1 MYRAEGLKLGATH
14 SRNIQTLSWDRQN
27 VNSSSTKTHAN
38 TFSIEIRKSSD
49 TYSIITT
56 QESFTIRNTSVCC
69 RTTMNCRSLAFFQTS
84 SATAVMRNIATEN
97 AKITNDSWT
106 IKCRRMAKTMRDRHS
121 PISARRC
128 GGLLRIRTR
137 QHQHLFSTMLPVGFV
152 ASHKTQSAFFV
163 SFDLF
168 DTVCFPFQVS
178 SSL

>member
-1 MYRAEGLKLGATH
+1 MYRVEGLKHGATH
-14 SRNIQTLSWDRQN
+14 SRNIQTHSWDRLN
-27 VNSSSTKTHAN
+27 VNSFSTKTHAN

-56 QESFTIRNTSVCC
+56 QESFTIQNTSVCS
-69 RTTMNCRSLAFFQTS
+69 RTTMNCHSLAFFPMS
-84 SATAVMRNIATEN
+84 SATAAMRNIATEN

-137 QHQHLFSTMLPVGFV
+137 QHRHSFFTMLLVGFFSV
-152 ASHKTQSAFFV
+152 ASQKNAFFV
-163 SFDLF
+163 LF
-168 DTVCFPFQVS
+168 DTVCIPFKVS